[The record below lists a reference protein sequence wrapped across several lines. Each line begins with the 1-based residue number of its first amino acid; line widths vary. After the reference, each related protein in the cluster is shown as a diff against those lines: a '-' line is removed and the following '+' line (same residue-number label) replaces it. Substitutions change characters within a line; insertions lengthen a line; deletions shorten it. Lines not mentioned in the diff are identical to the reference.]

1 MRVEEAE
8 PPDVRVTD
16 EGLREGWGPEGETV
30 ALKVTVPE
38 KLLTLVSVME
48 TVPDESWAT
57 VRDVGLEFIV
67 KSGDEGDTTET
78 LMIVL

>member
-16 EGLREGWGPEGETV
+16 EGLREGWGPEGETA